1 MASIMI
7 NVSKKYETKKK
18 RNKAHEG
25 KAGELMIQYKP
36 GMCVTTETR
45 WDRGW
50 KTLDTQRENGLANTF
65 MASVN

>member
-45 WDRGW
+45 
-50 KTLDTQRENGLANTF
+50 
-65 MASVN
+65 